1 MLLSLAL
8 SLFVMSVWAL
18 SCLSAFS
25 QKVEMPETLYESVV
39 EADERVVLCQE
50 TCQLNLEGPVV
61 TGTTGEKVCVY
72 STADDEE

>member
-1 MLLSLAL
+1 
-8 SLFVMSVWAL
+8 
-18 SCLSAFS
+18 
-25 QKVEMPETLYESVV
+25 MPETLYESVV